1 MMRRLFILLM
11 AAMSLTGFAKANET
25 KSATPIQKP
34 MLKSV
39 NFDELKTILNKND
52 NKLYVVNFWA
62 TWCTPCVKELPAF
75 MKVNNMYRNNA
86 GFKMILVSLD
96 NANDLET
103 GVRPFLK
110 KKNIDTD
117 VYILDDNKRMNE
129 WIPAIDASWSGSIPA
144 TIFYRNGKKLEF
156 KEGKLE
162 KNELEQII
170 NKHL

>member
-11 AAMSLTGFAKANET
+11 AAMSLTGFAKTNET

>member
-11 AAMSLTGFAKANET
+11 AAMSLTGFAKTNET

-62 TWCTPCVKELPAF
+62 TWCTPCVKELPDF
-75 MKVNNMYRNNA
+75 MKVNKSYSKDLR
-86 GFKMILVSLD
+86 FKMILVSLD
-96 NANDLET
+96 LANEMESR
-103 GVRPFLK
+103 VKPFLLK
-110 KKNIDTD
+110 NNIDAD

-129 WIPAIDASWSGSIPA
+129 WIPAIDAKWTGAIPA
-144 TIFYRNGKKLEF
+144 TVLYRNGKKLEF
-156 KEGKLE
+156 REGSLP